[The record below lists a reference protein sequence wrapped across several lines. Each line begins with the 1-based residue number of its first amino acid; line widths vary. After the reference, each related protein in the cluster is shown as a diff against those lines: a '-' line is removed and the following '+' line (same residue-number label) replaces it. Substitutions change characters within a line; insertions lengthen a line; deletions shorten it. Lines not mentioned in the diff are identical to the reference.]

1 MQLPRLPLEVDR
13 QSRHL
18 RYHLSNTLFLRSSFS
33 RDNAD
38 DQGSSWHQICIDK
51 INELTLISDI
61 DGTITKSDVLGHVLP
76 IIGRDWAQSGVAS
89 LFTKIR
95 DNGYHIA
102 YLSARAIGQ
111 APATKDYL
119 KTVSQE
125 DLNLPGND
133 LSKDI
138 KQISQ
143 F

>member
-1 MQLPRLPLEVDR
+1 MRELHVKFYAISISGRKTTGV
-13 QSRHL
+13 
-18 RYHLSNTLFLRSSFS
+18 
-33 RDNAD
+33 
-38 DQGSSWHQICIDK
+38 GDK
-51 INELTLISDI
+51 
-61 DGTITKSDVLGHVLP
+61 V
-76 IIGRDWAQSGVAS
+76 
-89 LFTKIR
+89 FTKIR